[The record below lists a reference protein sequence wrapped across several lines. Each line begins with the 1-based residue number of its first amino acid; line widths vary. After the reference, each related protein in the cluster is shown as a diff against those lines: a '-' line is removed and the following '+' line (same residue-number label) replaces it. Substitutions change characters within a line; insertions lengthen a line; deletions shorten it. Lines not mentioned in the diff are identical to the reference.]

1 MLKEQI
7 INDIVES
14 IADDYGFEIEDVQIE
29 DDQLDVSLAYED
41 VEVYVSVSY
50 DPETDTKDD
59 FASDFKQALYN
70 VLDDYDPDEELKEYG
85 LTESQLLMIQR
96 SQIAADNFDDIKA
109 ELNNDLHDKHY
120 SDIQNSIMDKLRGEA
135 QNLIDDGYKIYPLM
149 QEYAQEMYVISRCEP
164 IYNRLAQILDP
175 HENTTHVFMY
185 PTNFFHFMTA
195 TANMAL
201 IDKFENH
208 QHEVLDQII
217 YVNHL
222 KVKAGVDY

>member
-1 MLKEQI
+1 MLQEQT
-7 INDIVES
+7 INNIVERVMT
-14 IADDYGFEIEDVQIE
+14 DYDFEIEDLQLE
-29 DDQLDVSLAYED
+29 DDQLYLTVGHGNTEFDLSLAY
-41 VEVYVSVSY
+41 
-50 DPETDTKDD
+50 DPENDTKDD
-59 FASDFKQALYN
+59 FESNLKQALYDSLN
-70 VLDDYDPDEELKEYG
+70 DYDPEEELMEYG
-85 LTESQLLMIQR
+85 LTESQLLMIKQ
-96 SQIAADNFDDIKA
+96 SQDAAEDLDDIKA

-120 SDIQNSIMDKLRGEA
+120 SDIQNSIMDKLRDEA

-201 IDKFENH
+201 VDKFEDH